1 MNYLPLFYLS
11 VTVTLTSVA
20 QLLQKQAAIDL
31 NQQTRKASLL
41 SNLNFMLSGV
51 LLGIAL
57 ITWLQVLNSLEV
69 SIAYPLLSLNY
80 ILVLLFARFV
90 FGEKVPVHRWLGV
103 ALIIAGVTVLT
114 SGNLVQ

>member
-80 ILVLLFARFV
+80 ILVLIQSRSMCFARNHISSMICF
-90 FGEKVPVHRWLGV
+90 KVRT
-103 ALIIAGVTVLT
+103 IAKHAMC
-114 SGNLVQ
+114 